1 MCLQIQTRSS
11 EVGNMEVLLISGST
25 IDEGRLAKGGD
36 KFTEEYTLECASCW
50 ISPADFV
57 PLCSPD
63 KVKVTSRDGKHSIVV
78 YAKCTDSFSPGR
90 FSCRG
95 LSGRM
100 LSLTRIPF
108 LRAHLYKGAPYTLSR
123 QRRGPQRRRCSNE
136 NLCWRAVSMIYKNIV
151 CPVCGSLR

>member
-1 MCLQIQTRSS
+1 MCLQTQTRSS

-57 PLCSPD
+57 SLCSPD

-78 YAKCTDSFSPGR
+78 YAKCTDSVQPGQVFMPRAIWSNVVVDPDTLSTVSP
-90 FSCRG
+90 
-95 LSGRM
+95 
-100 LSLTRIPF
+100 
-108 LRAHLYKGAPYTLSR
+108 LYKGAPVYIEPSEEEVLSA
-123 QRRGPQRRRCSNE
+123 E
-136 NLCWRAVSMIYKNIV
+136 DVVMKIYV
-151 CPVCGSLR
+151 GGQ